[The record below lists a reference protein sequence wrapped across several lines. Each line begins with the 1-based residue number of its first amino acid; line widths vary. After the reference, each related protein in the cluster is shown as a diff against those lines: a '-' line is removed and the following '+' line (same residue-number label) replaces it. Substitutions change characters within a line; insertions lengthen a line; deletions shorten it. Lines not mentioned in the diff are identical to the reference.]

1 MESTTDHN
9 NDKNL
14 ASDETAP
21 KTGSVS
27 DKIDFEELEA
37 TIDQL
42 EADANEISDYF
53 RS

>member
-1 MESTTDHN
+1 MESTTDN
-9 NDKNL
+9 DNDKNFV
-14 ASDETAP
+14 SDETAP
-21 KTGSVS
+21 QKGSVG
-27 DKIDFEELEA
+27 DKIDFAELET